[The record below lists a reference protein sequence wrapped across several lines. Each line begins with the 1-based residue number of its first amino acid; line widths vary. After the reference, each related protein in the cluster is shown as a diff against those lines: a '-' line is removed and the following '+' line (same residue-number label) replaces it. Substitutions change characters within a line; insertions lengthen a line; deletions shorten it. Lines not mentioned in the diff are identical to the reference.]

1 MTSAEKEEKFEIFGI
16 DIKPDTA
23 IILSACLALTILT
36 IIRLLYEGTKMKLYV
51 PESALLV
58 IIGLI
63 LGTIIV
69 LSTKRN
75 DTTIQNY
82 LTLPPDVFL
91 YIFVPVII
99 YDATY
104 FLNKHAFFSNFGEI
118 ATYAV
123 VGTLISTF
131 IIGGLYIG
139 STKALTTSFTSP

>member
-1 MTSAEKEEKFEIFGI
+1 MTSPEHEEKFEIFGI
-16 DIKPDTA
+16 ELKPDTVM
-23 IILSACLALTILT
+23 ILSTCLALTILT

-69 LSTKRN
+69 LATKGNESTLEK
-75 DTTIQNY
+75 Y

-104 FLNKHAFFSNFGEI
+104 FLNKHAFFTNFGEI
-118 ATYAV
+118 VTYAV

-131 IIGGLYIG
+131 IIGGLYIA
-139 STKALTTSFTSP
+139 SSKALISSFSSA